1 MQCEK
6 LSLTGLVPPVF
17 LPATHRG
24 APPDFP
30 PSGEGTTWSP
40 VTHPSTA
47 DGREGGLR
55 STRRSAA
62 LVILVMADG
71 TSRVLPFSVLDLKRE
86 FLKVATSVVPLVVV
100 GLQLYFWDGISQGAT
115 RVPGARWTPMP
126 SLLFFSKASLLILI
140 LILFNPRV
148 LFLSI

>member
-17 LPATHRG
+17 PPATHGG

-30 PSGEGTTWSP
+30 PSGEGTTWSR
-40 VTHPSTA
+40 VTHPSSA
-47 DGREGGLR
+47 DGREGGLP

-62 LVILVMADG
+62 LVILVMTDG
-71 TSRVLPFSVLDLKRE
+71 MSRVLPFSVLDLKRE

-100 GLQLYFWDGISQGAT
+100 GLQLYFWDGTSQGAT

-126 SLLFFSKASLLILI
+126 SLFFSKASLLILI